1 MGCIGFIYE
10 GYDDMTGFFFSFLL
24 YWTEFVQVF
33 SRIYLLVE
41 RPDWVV

>member
-10 GYDDMTGFFFSFLL
+10 GYDDMTGVSFSILL
-24 YWTEFVQVF
+24 DGIRSGF

-41 RPDWVV
+41 RPVWVV